1 MSQQNWGPGQGQQ
14 APQNNWNQAPP
25 PADQAAGGQSWGQA
39 PQGAPQGGGSAPG
52 WGQAAPS
59 SSAASSFGQTANN
72 SGGWNGN
79 PAAQSGSGYGSPA
92 GSSEIKK
99 LESDAQMWL
108 IVVLAGFFFGF
119 GWATGPAGWYFGSEI
134 RKKYRSMGMEPA
146 GNANLAYF
154 SGIAST
160 VLYYG
165 TILFVLAL
173 FVIIPM
179 IFVGAV
185 ITGAAV
191 Q

>member
-14 APQNNWNQAPP
+14 APQNTWNQAQPP
-25 PADQAAGGQSWGQA
+25 SGQPAGGQAWGQ
-39 PQGAPQGGGSAPG
+39 PQGAPQGGASPQA
-52 WGQAAPS
+52 WGQAAPPAAD
-59 SSAASSFGQTANN
+59 SSAYGQTPGTG
-72 SGGWNGN
+72 GGWNGN
-79 PAAQSGSGYGSPA
+79 PAGQSGPGSGGPTA
-92 GSSEIKK
+92 SSELKK
-99 LESDAQMWL
+99 LESDALMWL
-108 IVVLAGFFFGF
+108 VVVLAGFFFGF

>member
-1 MSQQNWGPGQGQQ
+1 
-14 APQNNWNQAPP
+14 
-25 PADQAAGGQSWGQA
+25 
-39 PQGAPQGGGSAPG
+39 
-52 WGQAAPS
+52 
-59 SSAASSFGQTANN
+59 
-72 SGGWNGN
+72 
-79 PAAQSGSGYGSPA
+79 
-92 GSSEIKK
+92 
-99 LESDAQMWL
+99 MWL
-108 IVVLAGFFFGF
+108 MVVLAGFFFGF